1 MEQFEIMTR
10 GGVLVVLSAFAAALA
25 APRPT
30 VAQPTATPA
39 PAPAAE
45 VPAAQVPAVKLP
57 PRAPSAT
64 AYFEFIR
71 GRHLESLGQ
80 IPQALDAYRLAAE
93 ADPKSAVIAA
103 EIATLNAR
111 ANRTEDATRAAGQAL
126 AIDPDNAEAHW
137 VLGTIFAAELE
148 GRFESGRPGG
158 GTKPTLDAAIAH
170 LERARPSRPLD
181 ASISVTLGRLYLT
194 KRDFA
199 KSRALLEGVLER
211 EPGHAE
217 AAYLMAQA
225 QIGAGDLDAAA
236 RSLDVV
242 IAAEPQF
249 TRALIDRA
257 DLALRQ
263 RRWDDA
269 ATAFGKA
276 AAAMPERLDLKLRQ
290 ASALLRG
297 GKADAARDLLETIER
312 DRGDDARVPFL
323 LVDVE
328 RARHDYQRAERAAR
342 RVIELEPDRVTGY
355 HALAQ
360 VLADRREHRAIV
372 DMLAPAIARLD
383 GKEDARSLVA
393 LRASIGVAHLQLREF
408 DAGIAAIDRA
418 RRDGGADPGLDALR
432 VQARLQADRVDEA
445 LTVVTEARRE
455 DPASQ
460 RLLGLEAETRMRR
473 GERPQAF
480 ALYQQSIDADGSDV
494 DTHIAFAGLLLEAK
508 EFKRAETVLTAARA
522 RFPEETSIPFQL
534 GAVFEE
540 QARYEDAERA
550 FRDAL
555 LIDPKHAPSLN
566 YLGYML
572 AERGRKLD
580 EAVKLLHEAVALD
593 PYNGSYLDSLGW
605 AYFKRGAYDQ
615 AKTYLMRAGDQLPRN
630 SVIQDHVGD
639 LLFAM
644 SDRSGAVAAWRR
656 ALDGDGR
663 SIERSVIE
671 QKIEKAR
678 AR

>member
-1 MEQFEIMTR
+1 MEQFDLMTR
-10 GGVLVVLSAFAAALA
+10 GAALVLLSALA
-25 APRPT
+25 ASLGAPL
-30 VAQPTATPA
+30 VA
-39 PAPAAE
+39 
-45 VPAAQVPAVKLP
+45 AAQS
-57 PRAPSAT
+57 PSAT

-80 IPQALDAYRLAAE
+80 IPQALEAYRLAAE
-93 ADPKSAVIAA
+93 ADPKSAAIPA

-111 ANRTEDATRAAGQAL
+111 ANRTEDATRAAGEAL
-126 AIDPDNAEAHW
+126 AIDPENAEAHW
-137 VLGTIFAAELE
+137 VLGTILAAELE
-148 GRFESGRPGG
+148 GRVEAGRPAAGAR
-158 GTKPTLDAAIAH
+158 PTLDDAIAH

-181 ASISVTLGRLYLT
+181 AGLAMTLGRLYLS
-194 KRDFA
+194 KRDFGKA
-199 KSRALLEGVLER
+199 RELLDPVLER
-211 EPGHAE
+211 EPDHTE
-217 AAYLMAQA
+217 AAYLIAQA
-225 QIGAGDLDAAA
+225 QLGAGDLDGAA
-236 RSLDVV
+236 RSLDTV
-242 IAAEPQF
+242 IASEPQF

-257 DLALRQ
+257 DVALRQ
-263 RRWDDA
+263 RRWDEA
-269 ATAFGKA
+269 AAAFGKA
-276 AAAMPERLDLKLRQ
+276 AAAMPDRLDLKLRQ

-297 GKADAARDLLETIER
+297 GRHDAARDLLETAQR

-328 RARHDYQRAERAAR
+328 RARHDYVKAERAAR

-355 HALAQ
+355 HALSQ

-372 DMLAPAIARLD
+372 DALAPAITRLE
-383 GKEDARSLVA
+383 GKEDSRALAA
-393 LRASIGVAHLQLREF
+393 LRASIGVAYLHLRDF

-418 RRDGGADPGLDALR
+418 RRDGGADAGLDALR
-432 VQARLQADRVDEA
+432 VQARLEANRVDEA
-445 LTVVTEARRE
+445 LTVVTEARRD

-460 RLLGLEAETRMRR
+460 RLLGLEAETRLRR
-473 GERPQAF
+473 GDRDKAF
-480 ALYQQSIDADGSDV
+480 ALYQQSLDTDGSDV

-508 EFKRAETVLTAARA
+508 EFKRAETVLVAARA
-522 RFPEETSIPFQL
+522 RFPSETSIPFQL

-555 LIDPKHAPSLN
+555 LIDPKHAPTLN

-572 AERGRKLD
+572 AEHGRKLE
-580 EAVKLLHEAVALD
+580 EAVKLLHEAVDLD

-605 AYFKRGAYDQ
+605 AYFKRGAFDK
-615 AKTYLMRAGDQLPRN
+615 ARTYLLRAGEQLPRN

-639 LLFAM
+639 LLFAT
-644 SDRSGAVAAWRR
+644 SDRAGAVAAWQR

-663 SIERSVIE
+663 SIERGAIE

>member
-1 MEQFEIMTR
+1 MEQSDLMTR
-10 GGVLVVLSAFAAALA
+10 GAALILVSA
-25 APRPT
+25 LGATLGMPPPAG
-30 VAQPTATPA
+30 AQSG
-39 PAPAAE
+39 
-45 VPAAQVPAVKLP
+45 AAQSQ
-57 PRAPSAT
+57 SAT

-80 IPQALDAYRLAAE
+80 IPQALEAYRLAAE
-93 ADPKSAVIAA
+93 ADPKSAAIPA

-126 AIDPDNAEAHW
+126 AIDPENGEAHF
-137 VLGTIFAAELE
+137 VLGTILAAELE
-148 GRFESGRPGG
+148 GRVEAGRPTGAR
-158 GTKPTLDAAIAH
+158 PTLDDAISH

-181 ASISVTLGRLYLT
+181 AGLAMTLGRLYLMR
-194 KRDFA
+194 RDFA
-199 KSRALLEGVLER
+199 KARALLDPVLER
-211 EPGHAE
+211 EPDHAE
-217 AAYLMAQA
+217 AAYLIAQA
-225 QIGAGDLDAAA
+225 QLGTGDLEGAA
-236 RSLDVV
+236 RSLDTV

-257 DLALRQ
+257 DVALRQ

-269 ATAFGKA
+269 AAAFAKA
-276 AAAMPERLDLKLRQ
+276 AAAMPDRLDLKLRQ

-297 GKADAARDLLETIER
+297 GKHDAARDLLETVER

-328 RARHDYQRAERAAR
+328 RARHDYAKAERAAR

-372 DMLAPAIARLD
+372 DALAPAITRLE
-383 GKEDARSLVA
+383 GKEDARAMVA
-393 LRASIGVAHLQLREF
+393 LRASIGVAYLQLREF

-432 VQARLQADRVDEA
+432 IQARLEANRVDEA
-445 LTVVTEARRE
+445 LAVAIEARRD
-455 DPASQ
+455 DPASP
-460 RLLGLEAETRMRR
+460 RLLGLEAETRLRR
-473 GERPQAF
+473 GERDKAF
-480 ALYQQSIDADGSDV
+480 SLYQQSIDTDGSDV

-508 EFKRAETVLTAARA
+508 EFKRAETVLIAARA
-522 RFPEETSIPFQL
+522 RFPSETSIPFQL

-540 QARYEDAERA
+540 QARYEEAERA

-555 LIDPKHAPSLN
+555 LIDPKHAPTLN

-580 EAVKLLHEAVALD
+580 EAVKLLHEAVDLD

-605 AYFKRGAYDQ
+605 AYFKRGAYDR
-615 AKTYLMRAGDQLPRN
+615 AKTYLIRAGEQLPRN

-639 LLFAM
+639 LLFAT
-644 SDRSGAVAAWRR
+644 SDRAGAVAAWQR

>member
-1 MEQFEIMTR
+1 MTR
-10 GGVLVVLSAFAAALA
+10 GALVLLSALATFDATLGASPAAA
-25 APRPT
+25 
-30 VAQPTATPA
+30 QPSSQPS
-39 PAPAAE
+39 
-45 VPAAQVPAVKLP
+45 
-57 PRAPSAT
+57 RRSSPSAT

-80 IPQALDAYRLAAE
+80 IPQALEAYRLAAE
-93 ADPKSAVIAA
+93 ADPTSAAIPA

-111 ANRTEDATRAAGQAL
+111 ANRTEEATRAAGEAL
-126 AIDPDNAEAHW
+126 AIDPENAEAHW

-148 GRFESGRPGG
+148 GRVEAGRQA
-158 GTKPTLDAAIAH
+158 TAKPTLDDAISH

-181 ASISVTLGRLYLT
+181 VGLSVTLGRLYLS

-199 KSRALLEGVLER
+199 KARQLLDAVLER
-211 EPGHAE
+211 EPEHAE
-217 AAYLMAQA
+217 AAYLIAQA
-225 QIGAGDLDAAA
+225 QLGAGDLDAAA

-257 DLALRQ
+257 DVALRQ

-269 ATAFGKA
+269 AAAFGKA
-276 AAAMPERLDLKLRQ
+276 AAALPDRLDLKLRQ

-297 GKADAARDLLETIER
+297 GNRDAARDLLETVER
-312 DRGDDARVPFL
+312 ERGDDARVPFL
-323 LVDVE
+323 RVEVE
-328 RARHDYQRAERAAR
+328 RARHDYVRAERAAR

-355 HALAQ
+355 HALSQ

-372 DMLAPAIARLD
+372 DLLTPAIGRLE
-383 GKEDARSLVA
+383 GTEEARSLAA
-393 LRASIGVAHLQLREF
+393 LRASLGVALLQLREF

-418 RRDGGADPGLDALR
+418 RRDGGADAALDALR
-432 VQARLQADRVDEA
+432 VQARLEADRVDEA
-445 LTVVTEARRE
+445 LAVVTEARRL
-455 DPASQ
+455 DPESE
-460 RLLGLEAETRMRR
+460 RLLGLEAATRLRR
-473 GERPQAF
+473 GDRDKAF
-480 ALYQQSIDADGSDV
+480 ALYQQAIDADGSDA
-494 DTHIAFAGLLLEAK
+494 DTHIAFAGLLLEAR

-522 RFPEETSIPFQL
+522 RFPDETSIPFQL

-572 AERGRKLD
+572 AEHGRKLD
-580 EAVKLLHEAVALD
+580 EAVKLLHEAVDLD

-605 AYFKRGAYDQ
+605 AYFKRGAFDK

-639 LLFAM
+639 LLYAT
-644 SDRSGAVAAWRR
+644 SDRAGAVAAWQR

-663 SIERSVIE
+663 SIERHVIE

>member
-1 MEQFEIMTR
+1 MEQSDLMTR
-10 GGVLVVLSAFAAALA
+10 GAALVMMSAVLATFGAPPAAA
-25 APRPT
+25 
-30 VAQPTATPA
+30 QSS
-39 PAPAAE
+39 
-45 VPAAQVPAVKLP
+45 
-57 PRAPSAT
+57 PSAT

-93 ADPKSAVIAA
+93 ADPKSAAIPA

-111 ANRTEDATRAAGQAL
+111 ANRTEEATRAAGQAL

-148 GRFESGRPGG
+148 GRVEAGRPA
-158 GTKPTLDAAIAH
+158 TAAKPTVDDAISH

-181 ASISVTLGRLYLT
+181 SGLSVTLGRLYLT
-194 KRDFA
+194 KRDFIKA
-199 KSRALLEGVLER
+199 RQRLDPVLER
-211 EPGHAE
+211 EPDHAE
-217 AAYLMAQA
+217 AAYLIAQA
-225 QIGAGDLDAAA
+225 QLGAGDLDAAA

-257 DLALRQ
+257 DVALRQ

-269 ATAFGKA
+269 AAAFAKA
-276 AAAMPERLDLKLRQ
+276 AAALPDRLDLKLRQ

-297 GKADAARDLLETIER
+297 GKHAAAADLLETVER
-312 DRGDDARVPFL
+312 ERGDDARVPFL
-323 LVDVE
+323 RVDVE
-328 RARHDYQRAERAAR
+328 RARHDYARAERAAR

-355 HALAQ
+355 HALSQ

-372 DMLAPAIARLD
+372 DLLAPAVARLD
-383 GKEDARSLVA
+383 GKEDARALAA
-393 LRASIGVAHLQLREF
+393 LRASLGVAHIQLREF
-408 DAGIAAIDRA
+408 DGGIAAIDRA

-432 VQARLQADRVDEA
+432 VQARLEADRVDEA
-445 LTVVTEARRE
+445 LAVVTEARRT

-460 RLLGLEAETRMRR
+460 RLLGLEAETRLRR
-473 GERPQAF
+473 GERDRAF
-480 ALYQQSIDADGSDV
+480 SLYQQSIDADGSDA
-494 DTHIAFAGLLLEAK
+494 DMHIAFAGLLLEAR
-508 EFKRAETVLTAARA
+508 EFTRAEAVLTAART

-572 AERGRKLD
+572 AEHGRKLD
-580 EAVKLLHEAVALD
+580 EAVKLLHEAVDLD

-605 AYFKRGAYDQ
+605 AYFKRGAYDR
-615 AKTYLMRAGDQLPRN
+615 ARTYLMRAGDQLPRN

-639 LLFAM
+639 LLFAT
-644 SDRSGAVAAWRR
+644 SDRDGAVAAWRR

-663 SIERSVIE
+663 SIERHVIE

>member
-1 MEQFEIMTR
+1 
-10 GGVLVVLSAFAAALA
+10 VLS
-25 APRPT
+25 
-30 VAQPTATPA
+30 
-39 PAPAAE
+39 
-45 VPAAQVPAVKLP
+45 
-57 PRAPSAT
+57 
-64 AYFEFIR
+64 
-71 GRHLESLGQ
+71 
-80 IPQALDAYRLAAE
+80 
-93 ADPKSAVIAA
+93 
-103 EIATLNAR
+103 
-111 ANRTEDATRAAGQAL
+111 
-126 AIDPDNAEAHW
+126 
-137 VLGTIFAAELE
+137 
-148 GRFESGRPGG
+148 
-158 GTKPTLDAAIAH
+158 
-170 LERARPSRPLD
+170 
-181 ASISVTLGRLYLT
+181 
-194 KRDFA
+194 
-199 KSRALLEGVLER
+199 
-211 EPGHAE
+211 
-217 AAYLMAQA
+217 QA
-225 QIGAGDLDAAA
+225 QLGAGDLDGAD
-236 RSLDVV
+236 RSLAAV

-257 DLALRQ
+257 DVALRQ

-276 AAAMPERLDLKLRQ
+276 SAAMPDRLDLKLRQ

-297 GKADAARDLLETIER
+297 GKHDAARDLLETVER
-312 DRGDDARVPFL
+312 ERGDDARVPFL
-323 LVDVE
+323 RVDVE

-372 DMLAPAIARLD
+372 DALAPAITRLE
-383 GKEDARSLVA
+383 GKEDARALVA
-393 LRASIGVAHLQLREF
+393 LRASIGVAYLQLREF

-432 VQARLQADRVDEA
+432 VQARLQADRVADA

-455 DPASQ
+455 DPASE
-460 RLLGLEAETRMRR
+460 RLLGLEAEARLRN
-473 GERPQAF
+473 GERDKAF
-480 ALYQQSIDADGSDV
+480 TLYQQAIDTDGSDV

-508 EFKRAETVLTAARA
+508 EFKRAETVLSAARA
-522 RFPEETSIPFQL
+522 RFPAETTIPFQL

-572 AERGRKLD
+572 AEHSRKLD
-580 EAVKLLHEAVALD
+580 EAVKLLHEAVDLD

-605 AYFKRGAYDQ
+605 AYFKRGSFDK
-615 AKTYLMRAGDQLPRN
+615 AKTYLLRAGDQLPRN

-644 SDRSGAVAAWRR
+644 SDRAGAVAAWRR

-663 SIERSVIE
+663 SIERHAIE

>member
-1 MEQFEIMTR
+1 MTR
-10 GGVLVVLSAFAAALA
+10 GALVLLSALGATLGTPPPAAA
-25 APRPT
+25 
-30 VAQPTATPA
+30 Q
-39 PAPAAE
+39 
-45 VPAAQVPAVKLP
+45 QS
-57 PRAPSAT
+57 PSAT

-80 IPQALDAYRLAAE
+80 IPQALEAYRLAAE
-93 ADPKSAVIAA
+93 ADPKSAAIPA
-103 EIATLNAR
+103 EMATLNAR
-111 ANRTEDATRAAGQAL
+111 ANRTEEATRAAGQAL

-137 VLGTIFAAELE
+137 VLGTILAAELE
-148 GRFESGRPGG
+148 GRAEAGQPAPPG
-158 GTKPTLDAAIAH
+158 KPTLDEAIAH

-181 ASISVTLGRLYLT
+181 AALAITLGRLYLS

-199 KSRALLEGVLER
+199 KSRELLEPVLER
-211 EPGHAE
+211 EPEHTE

-225 QIGAGDLDAAA
+225 RLGAGDLDGAASA
-236 RSLDVV
+236 LDAV
-242 IAAEPQF
+242 IAAEPRF

-257 DLALRQ
+257 DVALRQ

-269 ATAFGKA
+269 AAAFGKA
-276 AAAMPERLDLKLRQ
+276 AAAMPDRIDLKLRQ

-297 GKADAARDLLETIER
+297 GKHDAARDLLDTVER
-312 DRGDDARVPFL
+312 ERGDDARVPFL

-372 DMLAPAIARLD
+372 DVLTPAIARLE
-383 GKEDARSLVA
+383 GKEDSRSLVA

-432 VQARLQADRVDEA
+432 IQARLQADRVDDA
-445 LTVVTEARRE
+445 LTVVTAARRE

-460 RLLGLEAETRMRR
+460 RLLGLEAETRLRR
-473 GERPQAF
+473 GERDKAF
-480 ALYQQSIDADGSDV
+480 TLYQQAIDTDGSDV

-508 EFKRAETVLTAARA
+508 EFKRAETVLTTARA

-555 LIDPKHAPSLN
+555 LIDPKHAPTLN

-572 AERGRKLD
+572 AEHSRKLD
-580 EAVKLLHEAVALD
+580 EAVKLLHEAVDLD

-605 AYFKRGAYDQ
+605 AYFKRGAYDR
-615 AKTYLMRAGDQLPRN
+615 AKTYLIKAGEQLPRN

-639 LLFAM
+639 LLFATA
-644 SDRSGAVAAWRR
+644 DRAGAVAAWRR
-656 ALDGDGR
+656 SLDGDGR
-663 SIERSVIE
+663 SIERHVIE

>member
-1 MEQFEIMTR
+1 MEQSNLMTR
-10 GGVLVVLSAFAAALA
+10 GALVLLSALVVALVS
-25 APRPT
+25 PPPVR
-30 VAQPTATPA
+30 AQSK
-39 PAPAAE
+39 AAE
-45 VPAAQVPAVKLP
+45 P
-57 PRAPSAT
+57 PSAT

-80 IPQALDAYRLAAE
+80 IPQALEAYRLAAQ
-93 ADPKSAVIAA
+93 ADPKSAAIPA

-111 ANRTEDATRAAGQAL
+111 ANRTEDATRAAGEAL
-126 AIDPDNAEAHW
+126 AIDPENADAHW

-148 GRFESGRPGG
+148 GRVEAGRPA
-158 GTKPTLDAAIAH
+158 TSSKPTLDDAISH

-181 ASISVTLGRLYLT
+181 AGLAMTLGRLYLT
-194 KRDFA
+194 KRDFTKA
-199 KSRALLEGVLER
+199 RDVLDPVLER
-211 EPGHAE
+211 EPEHAE
-217 AAYLMAQA
+217 AAYLIAQA
-225 QIGAGDLDAAA
+225 QLGTGDLDGAA

-242 IAAEPQF
+242 IASEPQF

-257 DLALRQ
+257 DVALRQ
-263 RRWDDA
+263 RRWDEA
-269 ATAFGKA
+269 AAAFGKA
-276 AAAMPERLDLKLRQ
+276 SEAMPDRLDLKLRQ
-290 ASALLRG
+290 GSALLRG
-297 GKADAARDLLETIER
+297 GRQDAARDLLETVER
-312 DRGDDARVPFL
+312 ERPDDARVPFM

-355 HALAQ
+355 HALSQ

-372 DMLAPAIARLD
+372 DALVPALTRLE

-393 LRASIGVAHLQLREF
+393 LRASIGVAYLQLREF

-418 RRDGGADPGLDALR
+418 RRDGGSDANLDALR
-432 VQARLQADRVDEA
+432 IQARLEANRVDEA
-445 LTVVTEARRE
+445 LTIVTEARRE
-455 DPASQ
+455 DPSSQ
-460 RLLGLEAETRMRR
+460 RLLGLEAETRLRR
-473 GERPQAF
+473 GERDQAF
-480 ALYQQSIDADGSDV
+480 ALYQQAIDADASDA

-508 EFKRAETVLTAARA
+508 EFKRAETVLTAARV
-522 RFPEETSIPFQL
+522 RFPSETSIPFQL

-555 LIDPKHAPSLN
+555 LIDPKHAPTLN

-572 AERGRKLD
+572 AEHGRKLD
-580 EAVKLLHEAVALD
+580 EAVKLLHEAVDLD

-605 AYFKRGAYDQ
+605 AYFKRGAYDR
-615 AKTYLMRAGDQLPRN
+615 AKTYLIRAGDQLPRN

-639 LLFAM
+639 LLFAT
-644 SDRSGAVAAWRR
+644 SDRAGAVAAWQR

-663 SIERSVIE
+663 SIERHAIE

>member
-1 MEQFEIMTR
+1 MRR
-10 GGVLVVLSAFAAALA
+10 GAAIVRLAAVAAALL
-25 APRPT
+25 APP
-30 VAQPTATPA
+30 VA
-39 PAPAAE
+39 
-45 VPAAQVPAVKLP
+45 AAQT
-57 PRAPSAT
+57 PSAT

-71 GRHLESLGQ
+71 GRHLESMGQ
-80 IPQALDAYRLAAE
+80 IPQALEAYRLAAE
-93 ADPKSAVIAA
+93 ADPKSAAIPA

-126 AIDPDNAEAHW
+126 AIDPKNAEAHW

-148 GRFESGRPGG
+148 GRVEAGRPAAGS
-158 GTKPTLDAAIAH
+158 KPSIDDAITH
-170 LERARPSRPLD
+170 LEQARPGRPLD
-181 ASISVTLGRLYLT
+181 ATLSLTLGRLYLA

-199 KSRALLEGVLER
+199 KARAALDPLLER
-211 EPGHAE
+211 EPEHTE
-217 AAYLMAQA
+217 ASYLVAQA
-225 QIGAGDLDAAA
+225 QLGAGDLDGAA
-236 RSLDVV
+236 RALDAV
-242 IAAEPQF
+242 IAAEPKF

-257 DLALRQ
+257 DVAQRQ

-269 ATAFGKA
+269 AAAFAKA
-276 AAAMPERLDLKLRQ
+276 AEALPDRLDLRLRQ

-297 GKADAARDLLETIER
+297 GHADTARDLLEKVQR
-312 DRGDDARVPFL
+312 DHAADSRIPYL

-328 RARHDYQRAERAAR
+328 RARHDYAGAERAAR
-342 RVIELEPDRVTGY
+342 RVITLEPDRVTGY

-360 VLADRREHRAIV
+360 VLADRREHRGIV
-372 DMLAPAIARLD
+372 DALAPAITRLE
-383 GKEDARSLVA
+383 GKEDARTLVPLRVSL
-393 LRASIGVAHLQLREF
+393 GVAYLQVREF

-418 RRDGGADPGLDALR
+418 RRDGGADAGLDALR
-432 VQARLQADRVDEA
+432 VQARLEADRVAEA
-445 LTVVTEARRE
+445 LTVVAEARRA
-455 DPASQ
+455 DPASL
-460 RLLGLEAETRMRR
+460 RLLGLEAEARVRN
-473 GERPQAF
+473 GERDKAF
-480 ALYQQSIDADGSDV
+480 ALYQQAIETDGSDP

-508 EFKRAETVLTAARA
+508 EFRRAESVLAAART
-522 RFPEETSIPFQL
+522 RFPAETSIPFQL

-555 LIDPKHAPSLN
+555 LIDPKHAPTLN

-572 AERGRKLD
+572 AEHSRKLD
-580 EAVKLLHEAVALD
+580 EAVKLLQEAVALD

-605 AYFKRGAYDQ
+605 AYFKSGAYDR
-615 AKTYLMRAGDQLPRN
+615 AKTYLLKAGEQLPRN

-663 SIERSVIE
+663 SIERAVIE

>member
-1 MEQFEIMTR
+1 MEQFDLMTR
-10 GGVLVVLSAFAAALA
+10 GAVLVLLSALGAALGAAQAAA
-25 APRPT
+25 
-30 VAQPTATPA
+30 QPS
-39 PAPAAE
+39 
-45 VPAAQVPAVKLP
+45 
-57 PRAPSAT
+57 PSAT

-93 ADPKSAVIAA
+93 ADPKSAAIPA

-111 ANRTEDATRAAGQAL
+111 ANRTEDATRAATQAL
-126 AIDPDNAEAHW
+126 AIDPENAEAHW
-137 VLGTIFAAELE
+137 VLGTIYAAELE
-148 GRFESGRPGG
+148 GRVEAGRPPP
-158 GTKPTLDAAIAH
+158 TSKPTIDDAISH

-181 ASISVTLGRLYLT
+181 AGLSVTLGRLYLT

-199 KSRALLEGVLER
+199 KARQLLDPVLER
-211 EPGHAE
+211 EPEHAE
-217 AAYLMAQA
+217 AAYLVAQA
-225 QIGAGDLDAAA
+225 QLGAGDLDAAA

-257 DLALRQ
+257 DVALRQ

-276 AAAMPERLDLKLRQ
+276 AAALPDRLDLKLRQ

-297 GKADAARDLLETIER
+297 GKHDAARELLERVER

-328 RARHDYQRAERAAR
+328 RARHDYVRAERAAR
-342 RVIELEPDRVTGY
+342 RVIELEPERVTGY

-360 VLADRREHRAIV
+360 VLADRREHRAVV
-372 DMLAPAIARLD
+372 DLLTPAIVRLE
-383 GKEDARSLVA
+383 GKEDARSLGA
-393 LRASIGVAHLQLREF
+393 LRAALGVAHLQLREF
-408 DAGIAAIDRA
+408 EAGIAAIDRA
-418 RRDGGADPGLDALR
+418 RRDGGADAALDALR
-432 VQARLQADRVDEA
+432 VQARLEANQVDDA
-445 LTVVTEARRE
+445 LAVVIEARRA

-460 RLLGLEAETRMRR
+460 RLLGLEAETRLRR
-473 GERPQAF
+473 GDRDKAF
-480 ALYQQSIDADGSDV
+480 SLYQQSIDADGSDV

-522 RFPEETSIPFQL
+522 RFPDETSIPFQL

-572 AERGRKLD
+572 AERGRRLD
-580 EAVKLLHEAVALD
+580 EAVKLLHEAVDLD

-605 AYFKRGAYDQ
+605 AYFKRGAYDL
-615 AKTYLMRAGDQLPRN
+615 AKTYLMKAGDQLPRN

-639 LLFAM
+639 LLFAT
-644 SDRSGAVAAWRR
+644 SDRAGAVAAWRR

-663 SIERSVIE
+663 SIERHVIE

>member
-1 MEQFEIMTR
+1 MEQSDLMTR
-10 GGVLVVLSAFAAALA
+10 GAALVLLSALG
-25 APRPT
+25 
-30 VAQPTATPA
+30 ATLG
-39 PAPAAE
+39 
-45 VPAAQVPAVKLP
+45 AAQVAAQPS
-57 PRAPSAT
+57 PSAT

-80 IPQALDAYRLAAE
+80 IPQALEAYRLAAE
-93 ADPKSAVIAA
+93 ADPKSAAIPA

-111 ANRTEDATRAAGQAL
+111 ANRTEDASRAAGQAL
-126 AIDPDNAEAHW
+126 AIDPENAEAHW
-137 VLGTIFAAELE
+137 VLGTIIAAELE
-148 GRFESGRPGG
+148 GRAEAGRPASP
-158 GTKPTLDAAIAH
+158 KPSIDTAIAH

-181 ASISVTLGRLYLT
+181 AGLAMTLGRLYLT
-194 KRDFA
+194 KRDYA
-199 KSRALLEGVLER
+199 KARELLDPVLDR
-211 EPGHAE
+211 EPDHAE
-217 AAYLMAQA
+217 AAYLVAQA
-225 QIGAGDLDAAA
+225 QLGAGDLDGAA
-236 RSLDVV
+236 RSLDTV

-257 DLALRQ
+257 DVALRQ
-263 RRWDDA
+263 RKWDDA
-269 ATAFGKA
+269 AAAFGKA
-276 AAAMPERLDLKLRQ
+276 SAAMPDRLDLKLRQ

-297 GKADAARDLLETIER
+297 GKHDAARTLLEQVER

-328 RARHDYQRAERAAR
+328 RARHDYVRAERAAR

-360 VLADRREHRAIV
+360 VLGDRREHRAIV
-372 DMLAPAIARLD
+372 DLLTPAIVRLE
-383 GKEDARSLVA
+383 GKEDARSVGA
-393 LRASIGVAHLQLREF
+393 LRASLGVAHLQLREF
-408 DAGIAAIDRA
+408 AAGIAAIDRA
-418 RRDGGADPGLDALR
+418 RRDGGADPALDALR
-432 VQARLQADRVDEA
+432 IQARLEANQVDEA
-445 LTVVTEARRE
+445 LTVVTEARRD
-455 DPASQ
+455 DPGSQ
-460 RLLGLEAETRMRR
+460 RLLGLEAETRLRR
-473 GERPQAF
+473 GERDKAF
-480 ALYQQSIDADGSDV
+480 ALYQQSIDADGKDV

-508 EFKRAETVLTAARA
+508 EFKRAETVLTAART
-522 RFPEETSIPFQL
+522 RFPDETSIPFQL

-555 LIDPKHAPSLN
+555 LIDPKHAPTLN
-566 YLGYML
+566 YLGYKL

-580 EAVKLLHEAVALD
+580 EAVKLLHEAVDLD

-605 AYFKRGAYDQ
+605 AYFKRGAYDR
-615 AKTYLMRAGDQLPRN
+615 AKTYLIKAGEQLPRN

-639 LLFAM
+639 LLFAT
-644 SDRSGAVAAWRR
+644 SDRDGAVAAWRR

-663 SIERSVIE
+663 SIERHVIE

>member
-1 MEQFEIMTR
+1 M
-10 GGVLVVLSAFAAALA
+10 
-25 APRPT
+25 
-30 VAQPTATPA
+30 
-39 PAPAAE
+39 
-45 VPAAQVPAVKLP
+45 
-57 PRAPSAT
+57 
-64 AYFEFIR
+64 
-71 GRHLESLGQ
+71 
-80 IPQALDAYRLAAE
+80 
-93 ADPKSAVIAA
+93 
-103 EIATLNAR
+103 
-111 ANRTEDATRAAGQAL
+111 
-126 AIDPDNAEAHW
+126 
-137 VLGTIFAAELE
+137 
-148 GRFESGRPGG
+148 
-158 GTKPTLDAAIAH
+158 
-170 LERARPSRPLD
+170 
-181 ASISVTLGRLYLT
+181 TLGRLYLS

-199 KSRALLEGVLER
+199 KARELLDPVLER
-211 EPGHAE
+211 EPDHAE
-217 AAYLMAQA
+217 AAYLIAQA
-225 QIGAGDLDAAA
+225 QLATGDLEGAA
-236 RSLDVV
+236 RSLDTV

-257 DLALRQ
+257 DVALRQ

-269 ATAFGKA
+269 AAAFGKA
-276 AAAMPERLDLKLRQ
+276 AAAMPDRLDLKLRQ

-297 GKADAARDLLETIER
+297 GRHDAARDLLEAVER

-328 RARHDYQRAERAAR
+328 RARHDYAKAERAAR

-372 DMLAPAIARLD
+372 DALAPAITRLE
-383 GKEDARSLVA
+383 GKEDARALVA
-393 LRASIGVAHLQLREF
+393 LRASIGVAYLQLRDF

-432 VQARLQADRVDEA
+432 VQARLEANRVDEA
-445 LTVVTEARRE
+445 LAVVTEARRD

-460 RLLGLEAETRMRR
+460 RLLGLEAETRLRR
-473 GERPQAF
+473 GERDKAF
-480 ALYQQSIDADGSDV
+480 SLYQQSIDTDGSDV

-508 EFKRAETVLTAARA
+508 EFKRAETVLTGARA
-522 RFPEETSIPFQL
+522 RFPSETSIPFQL

-555 LIDPKHAPSLN
+555 LIDPKHAPTLN

-580 EAVKLLHEAVALD
+580 EAVKLLHEAVDLD

-605 AYFKRGAYDQ
+605 AYFKRGAYDR
-615 AKTYLMRAGDQLPRN
+615 ARTYLMRAGEQLPRN

-639 LLFAM
+639 LLFAT
-644 SDRSGAVAAWRR
+644 SDRAGAVAAWQR

-663 SIERSVIE
+663 SIERSAIE

>member
-1 MEQFEIMTR
+1 MEQFDVMTR
-10 GGVLVVLSAFAAALA
+10 GALMLLSALGATLGMPPPAG
-25 APRPT
+25 
-30 VAQPTATPA
+30 AQS
-39 PAPAAE
+39 
-45 VPAAQVPAVKLP
+45 VAAQS
-57 PRAPSAT
+57 PSAT

-80 IPQALDAYRLAAE
+80 IPQALEAYRLAAE
-93 ADPKSAVIAA
+93 ADPKSAAIPA

-126 AIDPDNAEAHW
+126 AIDPENAEAHF
-137 VLGTIFAAELE
+137 VLGTILAAELE
-148 GRFESGRPGG
+148 GRVEAGRAAAGV
-158 GTKPTLDAAIAH
+158 KPTIDDAISH

-181 ASISVTLGRLYLT
+181 AALVMTLGRLYLS

-199 KSRALLEGVLER
+199 KASELLAPVLER
-211 EPGHAE
+211 EPDHAE
-217 AAYLMAQA
+217 AAYLIAQA
-225 QIGAGDLDAAA
+225 QLGTGDLDGAA
-236 RSLDVV
+236 RSLDTV

-257 DLALRQ
+257 DVALRQ

-269 ATAFGKA
+269 AAAFGKA
-276 AAAMPERLDLKLRQ
+276 AAAMPDRLDLKLRQ

-297 GKADAARDLLETIER
+297 GRHDAARDLLETVER
-312 DRGDDARVPFL
+312 DRGDDARIPFL
-323 LVDVE
+323 RVDVE
-328 RARHDYQRAERAAR
+328 RARHDYAKAERAAR
-342 RVIELEPDRVTGY
+342 RVIELEPDRVTGW

-372 DMLAPAIARLD
+372 DALAPAITRLE
-383 GKEDARSLVA
+383 GKEDARALVA
-393 LRASIGVAHLQLREF
+393 LRASIGVAYLQLREF
-408 DAGIAAIDRA
+408 EAGIAAIDRA
-418 RRDGGADPGLDALR
+418 RRDGGADAGLDALR
-432 VQARLQADRVDEA
+432 VQARLEANQVDEA
-445 LTVVTEARRE
+445 LAVVTEARRD

-460 RLLGLEAETRMRR
+460 RLLGLEAETRLRR
-473 GERPQAF
+473 GERDRAF
-480 ALYQQSIDADGSDV
+480 SLYQQSIDTDGTDV
-494 DTHIAFAGLLLEAK
+494 DTHIAFAGLLLEAR
-508 EFKRAETVLTAARA
+508 EFKRAETVLAAARA
-522 RFPEETSIPFQL
+522 RFPSETSIPFQL

-580 EAVKLLHEAVALD
+580 EAVKLLHEAVDLD

-605 AYFKRGAYDQ
+605 AYFKRGAYDR
-615 AKTYLMRAGDQLPRN
+615 AKTYLIRAGEQLPRN

-639 LLFAM
+639 LLFAT
-644 SDRSGAVAAWRR
+644 SDRAGAVAAWQR

>member
-1 MEQFEIMTR
+1 MEQSNLMTR
-10 GGVLVVLSAFAAALA
+10 GALVLLSALVVALVSPPPVRAQSKAAD
-25 APRPT
+25 P
-30 VAQPTATPA
+30 
-39 PAPAAE
+39 
-45 VPAAQVPAVKLP
+45 
-57 PRAPSAT
+57 PSAT

-80 IPQALDAYRLAAE
+80 IPQALEAYRLAAQ
-93 ADPKSAVIAA
+93 ADPKSAAIPA

-111 ANRTEDATRAAGQAL
+111 ANRTEDATRAAGEAL
-126 AIDPDNAEAHW
+126 AIDPENADAHW

-148 GRFESGRPGG
+148 GRVEAGRPA
-158 GTKPTLDAAIAH
+158 TTSKPTLDDAISH

-181 ASISVTLGRLYLT
+181 AGLAMTLGRLYLT

-199 KSRALLEGVLER
+199 KARDVLDPVLER
-211 EPGHAE
+211 EPEHAE
-217 AAYLMAQA
+217 AAYLIAQA
-225 QIGAGDLDAAA
+225 QLGTGDLDGAA

-242 IAAEPQF
+242 IASEPQF

-257 DLALRQ
+257 DVALRQ
-263 RRWDDA
+263 RRWDEA
-269 ATAFGKA
+269 AAAFGKA
-276 AAAMPERLDLKLRQ
+276 SEAMPDRLDLKLRQ
-290 ASALLRG
+290 GSALLRG
-297 GKADAARDLLETIER
+297 GRQDAARDLLETVER
-312 DRGDDARVPFL
+312 ERPDDARVPFM

-355 HALAQ
+355 HALSQ

-372 DMLAPAIARLD
+372 DALVPALTRLE

-393 LRASIGVAHLQLREF
+393 LRAAIGVAYLQLREF

-418 RRDGGADPGLDALR
+418 RRDGGGDPAIDALR
-432 VQARLQADRVDEA
+432 VQARLEADRVDEA
-445 LTVVTEARRE
+445 LTIVTEARRE

-460 RLLGLEAETRMRR
+460 RLLGLEAETRLRR
-473 GERPQAF
+473 GERDQAF
-480 ALYQQSIDADGSDV
+480 ALYQQAIDADASDA

-522 RFPEETSIPFQL
+522 RFPSETSIPFQL

-555 LIDPKHAPSLN
+555 LIDPKHAPTLN

-572 AERGRKLD
+572 AEHGRKLD
-580 EAVKLLHEAVALD
+580 EAVKLLHEAVDLD

-605 AYFKRGAYDQ
+605 AYFKRGAYDR
-615 AKTYLMRAGDQLPRN
+615 AKTYLIRAGDQLPRN

-639 LLFAM
+639 LLFAT
-644 SDRSGAVAAWRR
+644 SDRAGAVAAWQR

-663 SIERSVIE
+663 SIERHAIE